1 LEDVIQIA
9 VYGGSFNPPHVSHA
23 MVASWLLWTGQVDA
37 VWLLPVYQHAFDG
50 MQKKRLAPWEVRLS
64 WCASLTQDVDTRV
77 QVCDIEA
84 SLPTPSYTIDTL
96 RALQAKYPSDNFR
109 LIVGADVIPQLPLW
123 RNWQGIEE
131 EFSPIVVG
139 RGGYPVPDGSVVFPE
154 VSSSEIRTG
163 LLSGDRVDHLLTRGV
178 LESLKEVGREAM
190 IRFWR

>member
-1 LEDVIQIA
+1 
-9 VYGGSFNPPHVSHA
+9 